1 MKILLLFVCVCIGAS
16 QQMNFDKIIDDL
28 EDAIDKGSKECYD
41 EFKLSRQQLDSMFK
55 MKDLPNS
62 RDLKCDLACIYI
74 HLNFVDGSFTM
85 LTDKVKRY
93 SGVDEATAE
102 IVYNKCKNLKGED
115 NCEKAFNSANC
126 IREELRNL

>member
-1 MKILLLFVCVCIGAS
+1 MKVLLLFVSVCIGVS
-16 QQMNFDKIIDDL
+16 QQMNFDKVIDDL
-28 EDAIDKGSKECYD
+28 EDVVDKGAKECYG

-55 MKDLPNS
+55 MKDLPND
-62 RDLKCDLACIYI
+62 RILKCDLACIYI

-102 IVYNKCKNLKGED
+102 IVYNKCKELKGED
-115 NCEKAFNSANC
+115 NCEKAFNAANC
-126 IREELRNL
+126 IRETLRNL